1 MKQYW
6 LIFII
11 CYSCSK
17 IDLSKSDCEKN
28 GEINFMMIETPC
40 VKAIEYIE
48 RFLDNELI
56 LEYDIMIKEG
66 FIIINYC
73 YDRKYPPSNIESLLI
88 KRGIIV
94 NQKLNA
100 NQKSRFESLYCH

>member
-11 CYSCSK
+11 FYSCSK

-48 RFLDNELI
+48 RFLDNERV
-56 LEYDIMIKEG
+56 LEYDIIIKEG

-73 YDRKYPPSNIESLLI
+73 YDRKYQSNSIESLLI
-88 KRGIIV
+88 KKEIIV
-94 NQKLNA
+94 KQKLNA